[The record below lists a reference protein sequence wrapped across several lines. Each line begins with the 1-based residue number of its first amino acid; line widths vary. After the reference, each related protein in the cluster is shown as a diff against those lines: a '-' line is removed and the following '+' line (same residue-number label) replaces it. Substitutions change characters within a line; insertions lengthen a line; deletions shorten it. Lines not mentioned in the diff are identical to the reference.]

1 MSHDYKSRAKK
12 DTEQDL
18 LAKLEQNIIKSICE
32 AKDEVLNLKDI
43 VIKNVQE
50 GNTRCHG
57 KWHYLEKKVVS
68 LGTKLNYLDQYF
80 RRNNLVLTGI
90 PDTMEKKI

>member
-1 MSHDYKSRAKK
+1 MSHGYKSRAKK

-32 AKDEVLNLKDI
+32 ANNEVLNLKDI
-43 VIKNVQE
+43 VIKNVE
-50 GNTRCHG
+50 GNTRRHA
-57 KWHYLEKKVVS
+57 KWNYLEKKVVL
-68 LGTKLNYLDQYF
+68 LGTKLNHFDQYF

-90 PDTMEKKI
+90 PDTMEKNI

>member
-32 AKDEVLNLKDI
+32 AKDKVLNLKDI
-43 VIKNVQE
+43 VIKNVEE
-50 GNTRCHG
+50 GNTRRHA
-57 KWHYLEKKVVS
+57 K
-68 LGTKLNYLDQYF
+68 
-80 RRNNLVLTGI
+80 
-90 PDTMEKKI
+90 